1 MSIAAT
7 KQEQTSAANAAQI
20 KSAIDA
26 MTEVVRDKEEVMKML
41 FISFLARG
49 HVLVEDVP
57 GVGKTTISRCL
68 AAVLGGQFSRIQ
80 LTSDLLPVDIVGGQA
95 IENESKT
102 IQFKSGPIFANVV
115 LADELNRA
123 TPRTQSGLLEAMA
136 ERSVTVDGKTHQ
148 LPNPFMVIATQNPL
162 EHHGVYP
169 LPESQLDRFLLRLSV
184 GYPGPAAEVSLI
196 VGGAAE
202 LAHDKL
208 SSLSPIW
215 NEEQVQQMF
224 DHVDRTDIHQD
235 VADYIQAL
243 VQATREHSE
252 ISTGVSTRGVLAF
265 AAAVRARAF
274 VEGRDYATPEDVRA
288 LFLPVCSHRIT
299 LSPAGT
305 NARMVADAILGEILS
320 NVSVPV

>member
-1 MSIAAT
+1 MSIAVK
-7 KQEQTSAANAAQI
+7 KQEQTAAADATQI

-68 AAVLGGQFSRIQ
+68 AAVLGGDFSRIQ
-80 LTSDLLPVDIVGGQA
+80 LTSDLLPVDIVGGQV
-95 IENESKT
+95 IENETKT

-136 ERSVTVDGKTHQ
+136 ERSVTVDGKTHH

-184 GYPGPAAEVSLI
+184 GYPGPEAEVSLI

-215 NEEQVQQMF
+215 NEQQVQQMF
-224 DHVDRTDIHQD
+224 HHVDRTNIHQD
-235 VADYIQAL
+235 VADYIQSL

-299 LSPAGT
+299 LNTAGA

-320 NVSVPV
+320 NASVPV